1 MTDPLKIVVVSAV
14 PFVRSGFG
22 QQAHVLMRG
31 LGLRGH
37 EVTQIAMNR
46 VQEGMSVVWEL
57 PGDRTVQAEGKVDLS
72 EFGGKRLY
80 RIFPHGIHG
89 NANNQQDV
97 QASTSGMIMLNLF
110 LQQEKAD
117 AVITL
122 QDTQNVAWMAQF
134 TNSIGIPWFHWL
146 PWDNVRWE
154 GEMSKLI
161 MEGQMNT
168 VLMSDFTEKLARE
181 NKVPYRGKIY
191 HGVNTRL
198 YQPMRE
204 QKKAIR
210 EELGFGDMKD
220 KFIVS
225 YIGQNEE
232 RKHVDMLIKGFKEFS
247 KDKKDALLFMHTDV
261 QEPYPAHWSY
271 NIIPIVQTE
280 GIDEQF
286 RCSTRFNFIAK
297 YSERGMAKL
306 YNAADVLASATSG
319 EGFGLGAL
327 YGNSCGI
334 PTAITDSC
342 TAGQLTGYG
351 QWGWLSKAVTDYIAP
366 GGYTRRMTNP
376 EEMTRCLNDAYNN
389 RDKIERFGRLARED
403 VLAHYN
409 ADNIGNQWADLVEG
423 FFQKRSSGK

>member
-1 MTDPLKIVVVSAV
+1 MDPLKIVVVSAV

-37 EVTQIAMNR
+37 EVTMVGMNR
-46 VQEGMSVVWEL
+46 PQEGASVVWEL
-57 PGDRTVQAEGKVDLS
+57 PGDRIVQTEGKVDLTDV
-72 EFGGKRLY
+72 GGKRLY
-80 RIFPHGIHG
+80 RIIPHGIHG
-89 NANNQQDV
+89 SANNQQDV
-97 QASTSGMIMLNLF
+97 QLSTSGAYMLNLLF
-110 LQQEKAD
+110 QQQKAD

-134 TNSIGIPWFHWL
+134 TNTMGIPWFHWL
-146 PWDNVRWE
+146 PWDNIRWE
-154 GEMSKLI
+154 GEISKLI

-168 VLMSDFTEKLARE
+168 ILMSDFTEKLCRE

-198 YQPMRE
+198 YKPMRE
-204 QKKAIR
+204 HKKDIR
-210 EELGFGDMKD
+210 EELGFGAMKD

-232 RKHVDMLIKGFKEFS
+232 RKHLDMLVKGFKEFS

-261 QEPYPAHWSY
+261 QEPFPAHWSY
-271 NIIPIVQTE
+271 NIIPMVQAE
-280 GIDEQF
+280 GIDEEF
-286 RCSTRFNFIAK
+286 KCSTRFNFISK

-306 YNAADVLASATSG
+306 YNVADVLASATSG

-327 YGNSCGI
+327 YGNACGI
-334 PTAITDSC
+334 PSAITDSC

-351 QWGWLSKAVTDYIAP
+351 KWGWLSKAVTEYVAP
-366 GGYTRRMTNP
+366 GGYTRKMTSP
-376 EEMTRCLNDAYNN
+376 EEMTKCLNEAYNN
-389 RDKIERFGRLARED
+389 RQLIIEKGDMGRQD
-403 VLAHYN
+403 VLEKYD

-423 FFQKRSSGK
+423 FFQKRSH